1 MSKKV
6 HTQGGANIVID
17 SLVLRLQ
24 YDFIRRPGGIR
35 NIDITANEGLM
46 PFIACSETDRNGRDN
61 GCGDMNRSYNVNYYQ
76 PVTFT
81 AIEQYGSWYF
91 TCWTDRAGDTV
102 ATTPALTVGRT
113 TDQFYRA
120 NYERRVPI
128 LSVPDTIRVSNS
140 GGFITVQVANIGGGD
155 EEMEWTADDSIS
167 TWLHL
172 IGTAEGI
179 DSGSFTLSI
188 DPNPDSLPRLDSLE
202 IYAPETD
209 SMVKVVYILQTDETP
224 EAIPTV
230 NDMVR
235 IFPNPVQK
243 TLTVE
248 GEGVQSLRLLSVLGT
263 EVLRLQTDGD
273 SHTIDMSTLPGGV
286 YILAV
291 QSRGGTSYHRVLKS
305 N

>member
-1 MSKKV
+1 M
-6 HTQGGANIVID
+6 
-17 SLVLRLQ
+17 
-24 YDFIRRPGGIR
+24 
-35 NIDITANEGLM
+35 
-46 PFIACSETDRNGRDN
+46 
-61 GCGDMNRSYNVNYYQ
+61 
-76 PVTFT
+76 
-81 AIEQYGSWYF
+81 
-91 TCWTDRAGDTV
+91 
-102 ATTPALTVGRT
+102 
-113 TDQFYRA
+113 
-120 NYERRVPI
+120 
-128 LSVPDTIRVSNS
+128 PDTIRVSNS

-224 EAIPTV
+224 EAITTV